1 MYYLLITFLTN
12 VVDFYLYIVCNM
24 LRPTM
29 FVRLLDV
36 DTYYTIIICVLW
48 SHYIIYISRVECYM
62 VV

>member
-24 LRPTM
+24 LRPAM

-36 DTYYTIIICVLW
+36 DTYYTIIICVL
-48 SHYIIYISRVECYM
+48 
-62 VV
+62 